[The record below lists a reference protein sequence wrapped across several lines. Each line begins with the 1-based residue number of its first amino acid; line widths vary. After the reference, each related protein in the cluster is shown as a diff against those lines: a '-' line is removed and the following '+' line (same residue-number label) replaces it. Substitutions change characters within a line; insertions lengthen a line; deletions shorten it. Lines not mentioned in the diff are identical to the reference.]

1 MDEKGFIFTTDAV
14 LGLVVVIVLTASIAT
29 YLVLPVY
36 TGENHQHLE
45 ALADSALN
53 VMEQDGTLRAAA
65 VSFSNGNSSDATSRL
80 NTSLSILIPDGIGYK
95 ITVGTN
101 PSVSDNRGLLTSNDV
116 VTKVK
121 TISGPREG
129 WMGRSYYSIKEVDFV
144 DQQINT
150 TTTVWNFH
158 NWLTNFEPWND
169 NGLSQYPSWGS
180 DSNGNYVDIN
190 FPVPSGQINSA
201 QILLGSNCHYH
212 TSWGNLYRGGP
223 SYGANFILNGQNY
236 NLPKSNFIKLYD
248 GGTGSTY
255 NYQQTFSSINL
266 IPGTANKFH
275 INFNNL
281 VEDPGWEWNGWN
293 WVYLYGSDMP
303 WFSLI
308 ANYTTTIKVPQGVST
323 NTYYFPDCAG
333 LAYPSG
339 NKISTLSYDL
349 GTGAVTTSSKG
360 KQVSWDDLVENPSD
374 QYANGLP
381 FVINNMYHAGG
392 NNKAT
397 AVSAVQTIDTTNLGS
412 IKDAYVVLNS
422 YGAVD
427 GAMVEVRNGN
437 SWDVAFCSF
446 NEDGKEF
453 TNLSDGSGYGNVPGI
468 IDIHKYMVAG
478 QQNKVRITVW
488 DDAPGSDYDLVG
500 LTKCYTTV
508 TTTKLPVGWDT
519 YNFTS
524 TQSGDNQKTISQIQT
539 FKIRSN
545 DTKEVL
551 LFVGTGADS
560 QKIRVEYDT
569 GQVLYD
575 GSIPYVLDLGKL
587 DAENAHIITTGNS
600 GNYTFIPGDYNL
612 KVTVT
617 AGSSWASG
625 DGGSNPPANAN
636 AELFSGTRIAVISPA
651 LLRSI
656 WSESYASTPEEA
668 KKASHAALISQLQSM
683 GFKDID
689 ENLIVD
695 EAMYTGDVPNS
706 IPVRLDLWQG

>member
-1 MDEKGFIFTTDAV
+1 MDENGFIFTTDAI
-14 LGLVVVIVLTASIAT
+14 LALVVVIVLTASITT

-36 TGENHQHLE
+36 TGESHQHLE

-65 VSFSNGNSSDATSRL
+65 VSFSNGNSSDAISRL

-95 ITVGTN
+95 ITVGSN

-129 WMGRSYYSIKEVDFV
+129 WMGRSYYNIKEVDFV

-158 NWLTNFEPWND
+158 NWLTNFEPWHSTGLDDSKYWGCNYHYEYD
-169 NGLSQYPSWGS
+169 WWGRYYLVSDNTPIPINFSLPSGSTINGLNVLIGS
-180 DSNGNYVDIN
+180 SSTSSY
-190 FPVPSGQINSA
+190 
-201 QILLGSNCHYH
+201 GSSY
-212 TSWGNLYRGGP
+212 S
-223 SYGANFILNGQNY
+223 SYGANFVLNGNT
-236 NLPKSNFIKLYD
+236 NSIPSNSFSSLY
-248 GGTGSTY
+248 TLSSKRIY
-255 NYQQTFSSINL
+255 NYKGSINSNQAHS
-266 IPGTANKFH
+266 G
-275 INFNNL
+275 INNF
-281 VEDPGWEWNGWN
+281 
-293 WVYLYGSDMP
+293 YLNFVNPTSRNDMP

-323 NTYYFPDCAG
+323 NTYAFSDCAG

-339 NKISTLSYDL
+339 NRINTISYNL
-349 GTGAVTTSSKG
+349 GTGGVTTSNRG
-360 KQVSWDDLVENPSD
+360 KQVSWDALVKNPSD
-374 QYANGLP
+374 QYADGVP
-381 FVINNMYHAGG
+381 FVINDMYHAGG
-392 NNKAT
+392 YNKAT
-397 AVSAVQTIDTTNLGS
+397 AVSTVQTIDTTNLGS

-427 GAMVEVRNGN
+427 GAMVEVWNGN
-437 SWDVAFCSF
+437 SWNVAFCSF
-446 NEDGKEF
+446 DEDGKEF
-453 TNLSDGSGYGNVPGI
+453 TRLSDGSGYGNVPGI
-468 IDIHKYMVAG
+468 IDIHQYMMAG

-488 DDAPGSDYDLVG
+488 DNAPGNDYDLVG
-500 LTKCYTTV
+500 LTKCYTTL

-519 YNFTS
+519 YNYTS
-524 TQSGDNQKTISQIQT
+524 MQSGDNQNTIEQTQT

-569 GQVLYD
+569 GQVLYE

-587 DAENAHIITTGNS
+587 DAENAHVITTGNS

-625 DGGSNPPANAN
+625 DGASSPPANAN

>member
-1 MDEKGFIFTTDAV
+1 MDEKGFIFTTDAI
-14 LGLVVVIVLTASIAT
+14 LALVVVIVLTASITT

-36 TGENHQHLE
+36 TGESHQHLE

-65 VSFSNGNSSDATSRL
+65 VSFANGNSSDATSRL
-80 NTSLSILIPDGIGYK
+80 NSSLSILIPDGIGYK
-95 ITVGTN
+95 ITVGNN

-129 WMGRSYYSIKEVDFV
+129 WMGRSYYNIKEVDFV

-158 NWLTNFEPWND
+158 NWLTNFQPWKNYKLD
-169 NGLSQYPSWGS
+169 EADYWGCS
-180 DSNGNYVDIN
+180 GYYDRWYGYQASPVAIN
-190 FPVPSGQINSA
+190 FSMPSGSTINNVNVLFGSA
-201 QILLGSNCHYH
+201 NSNYE
-212 TSWGNLYRGGP
+212 S
-223 SYGANFILNGQNY
+223 SYGADFVLNGYTTGISSNYFTHLY
-236 NLPKSNFIKLYD
+236 NLNSAV
-248 GGTGSTY
+248 Y
-255 NYQQTFSSINL
+255 NYKGSISPTYLTGGVNQFYV
-266 IPGTANKFH
+266 KFK
-275 INFNNL
+275 NTDSYDN
-281 VEDPGWEWNGWN
+281 
-293 WVYLYGSDMP
+293 MP

-323 NTYYFPDCAG
+323 NTYSFPDCAG
-333 LAYPSG
+333 LAYPS
-339 NKISTLSYDL
+339 NRKINTISYDL
-349 GTGAVTTSSKG
+349 GTGVVTPSSKG
-360 KQVSWDDLVENPSD
+360 NQVSWDDLVKNPSD
-374 QYANGLP
+374 QYANGVP
-381 FVINNMYHAGG
+381 FVINNMYSAGG

-397 AVSAVQTIDTTNLGS
+397 AVSTVQTIDTTNLGS

-427 GAMVEVRNGN
+427 GAMVEVWNGN

-446 NEDGKEF
+446 DEDGKDF
-453 TNLSDGSGYGNVPGI
+453 TNLDDDSGYGNVPGI
-468 IDIHKYMVAG
+468 IDIHKYLVAG

-500 LTKCYTTV
+500 LTKCYTTL

-519 YNFTS
+519 YNYTS
-524 TQSGDNQKTISQIQT
+524 TQSGYNQNTISQTQT

-587 DAENAHIITTGNS
+587 DAENAHVITTGNS

-625 DGGSNPPANAN
+625 DGGSSPPANAN

-689 ENLIVD
+689 ENLVVD

>member
-1 MDEKGFIFTTDAV
+1 M
-14 LGLVVVIVLTASIAT
+14 
-29 YLVLPVY
+29 
-36 TGENHQHLE
+36 
-45 ALADSALN
+45 
-53 VMEQDGTLRAAA
+53 
-65 VSFSNGNSSDATSRL
+65 
-80 NTSLSILIPDGIGYK
+80 
-95 ITVGTN
+95 
-101 PSVSDNRGLLTSNDV
+101 
-116 VTKVK
+116 
-121 TISGPREG
+121 
-129 WMGRSYYSIKEVDFV
+129 
-144 DQQINT
+144 
-150 TTTVWNFH
+150 
-158 NWLTNFEPWND
+158 
-169 NGLSQYPSWGS
+169 
-180 DSNGNYVDIN
+180 
-190 FPVPSGQINSA
+190 
-201 QILLGSNCHYH
+201 
-212 TSWGNLYRGGP
+212 
-223 SYGANFILNGQNY
+223 
-236 NLPKSNFIKLYD
+236 
-248 GGTGSTY
+248 
-255 NYQQTFSSINL
+255 
-266 IPGTANKFH
+266 
-275 INFNNL
+275 
-281 VEDPGWEWNGWN
+281 
-293 WVYLYGSDMP
+293 
-303 WFSLI
+303 
-308 ANYTTTIKVPQGVST
+308 
-323 NTYYFPDCAG
+323 
-333 LAYPSG
+333 
-339 NKISTLSYDL
+339 
-349 GTGAVTTSSKG
+349 
-360 KQVSWDDLVENPSD
+360 
-374 QYANGLP
+374 
-381 FVINNMYHAGG
+381 
-392 NNKAT
+392 
-397 AVSAVQTIDTTNLGS
+397 GS

-427 GAMVEVRNGN
+427 GAMVEVWNGN

-446 NEDGKEF
+446 DEDDKDF
-453 TNLSDGSGYGNVPGI
+453 TDLDDGYGNVPGI

-519 YNFTS
+519 YNYTS
-524 TQSGDNQKTISQIQT
+524 TQSGYNQNTISQIQT

-545 DTKEVL
+545 NTKEVL

-625 DGGSNPPANAN
+625 DGASSPPANAN

-668 KKASHAALISQLQSM
+668 KTASHAALISQLQSM

>member
-65 VSFSNGNSSDATSRL
+65 VSFSNGNSSDAISRL

-95 ITVGTN
+95 ITVGSN
-101 PSVSDNRGLLTSNDV
+101 PSVSDNRGLVTSNDV

-150 TTTVWNFH
+150 TSTVWNFH
-158 NWLTNFEPWND
+158 NWLKNFQPWHST
-169 NGLSQYPSWGS
+169 GLDDSEYWGC
-180 DSNGNYVDIN
+180 NYYKDPWGRVYTYNTPVAIN
-190 FPVPSGQINSA
+190 FSMPSGSTINNVNVLFGSA
-201 QILLGSNCHYH
+201 NSNYE
-212 TSWGNLYRGGP
+212 S
-223 SYGANFILNGQNY
+223 SYGADFVLNGHTTSIS
-236 NLPKSNFIKLYD
+236 SNSFTHLYD
-248 GGTGSTY
+248 LNSAVY
-255 NYQQTFSSINL
+255 NYKGSINPTYL
-266 IPGTANKFH
+266 TGGVNQFYVKFK
-275 INFNNL
+275 NTDYYDN
-281 VEDPGWEWNGWN
+281 
-293 WVYLYGSDMP
+293 MP

-333 LAYPSG
+333 LAYPTYKG
-339 NKISTLSYDL
+339 GRLSTVNILQYNL
-349 GTGAVTTSSKG
+349 NAGTVATSKDKSRIIT
-360 KQVSWDDLVENPSD
+360 WDNLVENPTD
-374 QYANGLP
+374 EYANGVP
-381 FVINNMYHAGG
+381 FVIDDKNGEQ
-392 NNKAT
+392 AT
-397 AVSAVQTIDTTNLGS
+397 AVSTVQTIDTTNLGS

-427 GAMVEVRNGN
+427 GAMVEVWNGN

-446 NEDGKEF
+446 DEDDKDF
-453 TNLSDGSGYGNVPGI
+453 TDLDDGYGNVPGI

-519 YNFTS
+519 YNYTS
-524 TQSGDNQKTISQIQT
+524 TQSGYNQNTISQIQT

-545 DTKEVL
+545 NTKEVL

-625 DGGSNPPANAN
+625 DGASSPPANAN

-668 KKASHAALISQLQSM
+668 KTASHAALISQLQSM